1 MTEKKRRR
9 GHGEGSIYRRT
20 DGRWCSVVDLG
31 YINGKRVRKTVYGKT
46 RKEVADRLPALLTA
60 HQQGMALPTS
70 TTRVSEFLTRW
81 LEESVKPTNA
91 ARTHESYS
99 QLIEKHISPM
109 IGNHRLD
116 KLTRSHVQQMLNAK
130 SEEGLSAR
138 TVQYL
143 RSVLRIALNDA
154 IKWEILTRNVA
165 ALAEP
170 PRQNHDEVTPLTA
183 DQIRTLFNE
192 VADDR
197 LEALYVIAGTLGL
210 RKGECMGLRWSDI
223 DFESKS
229 MSVRKQVQRIDGR
242 EQLVDLK
249 TQKSRRTLPLPD
261 AAVRALRRR
270 QEREKSD
277 IVIAGSRWHGEKWD
291 LVFPST
297 IGTPLNGSNIL
308 QQLKTH
314 LDRAGLPAFD
324 FKTLRH
330 TAATTL
336 AMQGVLTRT
345 AMAILGHSQMATTT
359 DVYSHVIED
368 SMRSAVDSVELAYQ
382 PKTTA
387 KRPVL
392 KRPRSVAPFVRQP
405 RKKGE

>member
-1 MTEKKRRR
+1 MERDRFT
-9 GHGEGSIYRRT
+9 GGQMGAGVLLSI
-20 DGRWCSVVDLG
+20 

-46 RKEVADRLPALLTA
+46 RKEVADKLPALLTA
-60 HQQGMALPTS
+60 QQQGVALPTS
-70 TTRVSEFLTRW
+70 TTKVSEFLAQW
-81 LEESVKPTNA
+81 LEEAVKPTNA
-91 ARTHESYS
+91 ARTYESYS
-99 QLIEKHISPM
+99 QLIGKHISPM
-109 IGNHRLD
+109 IGQHRLD
-116 KLTRSHVQQMLNAK
+116 KLTRSHVQQMLIAK
-130 SEEGLSAR
+130 TQEGLSSR

-154 IKWEILTRNVA
+154 IKWDILTRNVA

-170 PRQNHDEVTPLTA
+170 PRQDHDEVLPLTA
-183 DQIRTLFNE
+183 DQIQILFKQI
-192 VADDR
+192 ADDR
-197 LEALYVIAGTLGL
+197 LEALYIIAGTLGL

-229 MSVRKQVQRIDGR
+229 MSVRKQVQRIDGK

-249 TQKSRRTLPLPD
+249 TQKSRRSLPIPN
-261 AAVRALRRR
+261 AVVRALRRR
-270 QEREKSD
+270 QDREKLD
-277 IVIAGSRWHGEKWD
+277 IMIAGSRWRGEEWG

-297 IGTPLNGSNIL
+297 VGTPLNGSNIL
-308 QQLKTH
+308 QQLKRH

-336 AMQGVLTRT
+336 AMQGVPTRT